1 MWHGWADPLIMPQ
14 GSVDY
19 YDQVVTT
26 VGKGNV
32 SEVQEFARLF
42 MFPGVNHCGGG
53 GPAMGYGTPLE
64 ILRRWV
70 EQGIAPDKIIASQTL
85 ADGKTRTRPACP
97 HPQVAV
103 YKGVGDTDDAASFE
117 CGENS
122 VRDDENAA
130 WRGNERVFGVP
141 FFRPNE
147 TRFQP

>member
-85 ADGKTRTRPACP
+85 ANGKTRTRPACP
-97 HPQVAV
+97 TA
-103 YKGVGDTDDAASFE
+103 GRWISGATM
-117 CGENS
+117 
-122 VRDDENAA
+122 
-130 WRGNERVFGVP
+130 
-141 FFRPNE
+141 
-147 TRFQP
+147 